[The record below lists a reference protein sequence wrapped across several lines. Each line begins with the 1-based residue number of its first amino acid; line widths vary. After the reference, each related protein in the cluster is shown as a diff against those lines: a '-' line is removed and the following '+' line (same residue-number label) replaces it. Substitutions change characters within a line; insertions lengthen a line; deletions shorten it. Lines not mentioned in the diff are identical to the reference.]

1 MHGGVDRRVPGGV
14 GEPRGRTA
22 VNDVDVLFQ
31 SDFWTA
37 FGTMGTFVVV
47 TISAVAALAQL
58 RHVRNA
64 NELQALLSVQRDFQS
79 TELQE
84 ALHYVQLEL
93 QDRMQE
99 PDYRAELERIG
110 FIDPRKH
117 PEMIACNWFNQVGAL
132 LENEMVAEG
141 AFLDL
146 FGRLIDHYW
155 GLLEPTVA
163 VLRRKRGR
171 GQYEGFEYLAMRA
184 RHRRERYKDGHY
196 PKDAPRLE
204 VRDAY
209 LEEDSAAEAPAP

>member
-93 QDRMQE
+93 QDRMEE

-110 FIDPRKH
+110 FIDPASTPRS
-117 PEMIACNWFNQVGAL
+117 IACNWFNQVGRCSRTRWWPKAHSST
-132 LENEMVAEG
+132 
-141 AFLDL
+141 F

-155 GLLEPTVA
+155 GYSS
-163 VLRRKRGR
+163 RRSPYCGASAA
-171 GQYEGFEYLAMRA
+171 GVNTRA
-184 RHRRERYKDGHY
+184 SSTSRCAPVTGASATKDGHY